1 MDSSETKLKSNKK
14 WKRRKFLRCFRPANT
29 DGFVRP
35 KINGSDGDD
44 EYIKSLAAGRKE
56 SAVFPAEMSTPS
68 PYVLSDED
76 EDDEEDGVPRP
87 EKIGASRRI
96 SRALKAVLRDASMV
110 YNYIY
115 LYIFFKFLFN

>member
-1 MDSSETKLKSNKK
+1 MDSSDTKSKGNKK
-14 WKRRKFLRCFRPANT
+14 WKRRKFLRCFRPVDT

-44 EYIKSLAAGRKE
+44 EYFKYIAVGRKE
-56 SAVFPAEMSTPS
+56 SAVFPAEMSSMVST
-68 PYVLSDED
+68 YVSSDED
-76 EDDEEDGVPRP
+76 EDDEEDDVRRP

-110 YNYIY
+110 
-115 LYIFFKFLFN
+115 